1 MPVQEPANH
10 PMSRRM
16 ATVLIV
22 GNLLMMVGGCTLQ
35 EQSRRWFENPDLF
48 MVIGTMLMLSSIAVA
63 TLLSSWGPGPVWIR
77 ALVLSVVIC
86 LAALTQVACVYTW
99 QNIVYEFNRMPAGVA
114 FQLASQIANALNLA
128 IPMMIVLSILAA
140 IGRWRI
146 GPPSLHP
153 MQIRIVDVMMG
164 IGVFS
169 FLFAV
174 NPEVQQRYNE
184 IGFSE
189 AKYNDVIATTGWLGN
204 TVISRGDYPTVGQY
218 RFETMMLAAIVAPI
232 AALVTAISAWSLLNR
247 YVWIGLVAPVL
258 LLSAIAVAALE
269 GDALLAIAGIPLSAS
284 IACALIAINVRLVG
298 LAGWPLSKRSSVSNP
313 DQRKAETPQTAPLP
327 EA

>member
-1 MPVQEPANH
+1 MPAQEPANH

-35 EQSRRWFENPDLF
+35 EQSRRWFESPDLF

-86 LAALTQVACVYTW
+86 LAALTQVACVYTL
-99 QNIVYEFNRMPAGVA
+99 QNIVYDFNRMPAGVTV
-114 FQLASQIANALNLA
+114 QLASQIANGLNLA
-128 IPMMIVLSILAA
+128 IPMLIVLSILAVL
-140 IGRWRI
+140 GRWRI

-164 IGVFS
+164 IVALA

-184 IGFSE
+184 IGFSK

-204 TVISRGDYPTVGQY
+204 SVISRGDYPTVGQY

-232 AALVTAISAWSLLNR
+232 VALVTAISAWSLLNR
-247 YVWIGLVAPVL
+247 YAWISLVAPML
-258 LLSAIAVAALE
+258 LLSAIAVAAL
-269 GDALLAIAGIPLSAS
+269 DWYDVLAIAGIPLSAL
-284 IACALIAINVRLVG
+284 IACALIAINVRLIG
-298 LAGWPLSKRSSVSNP
+298 YAGWPLSRRLPTSYLSQSLPDRSHTESP
-313 DQRKAETPQTAPLP
+313 P
-327 EA
+327 EP